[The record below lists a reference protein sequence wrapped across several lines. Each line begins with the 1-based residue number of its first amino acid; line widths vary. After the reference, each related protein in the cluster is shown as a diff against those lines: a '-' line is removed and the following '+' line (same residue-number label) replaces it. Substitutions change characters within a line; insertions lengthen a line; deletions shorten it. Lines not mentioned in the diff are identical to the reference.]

1 MVAVAI
7 IVTAV
12 LSALFCL
19 GYIAMIV
26 CGSLCIQGNGLL
38 CGPGGY
44 DGGIAMIV
52 IGAIFLPGQL
62 IYTIA
67 YSCCTKK

>member
-1 MVAVAI
+1 MAHPGIVISAVISAI
-7 IVTAV
+7 
-12 LSALFCL
+12 FCL

-26 CGSLCIQGNGLL
+26 CGSLCIQGNALL
-38 CGPGGY
+38 CGPAGY

-67 YSCCTKK
+67 YACCKRK